1 MGDAVAHTV
10 LTTVLEEECLVP
22 DSPEK
27 GRHEPTIVTVPA
39 ADFPTGSY
47 VRSGTTYGEESE
59 NFFEE
64 QYFTGHDLVEIF
76 SAGSA
81 VPCQLPHL
89 KKLTI
94 CQMVR
99 ATVHGCSKTQPRTSQ
114 SFLRSNEGLCQG

>member
-64 QYFTGHDLVEIF
+64 QYFEGDTLPAESADTSLPASSPGIETFESRIHDNEDTK
-76 SAGSA
+76 
-81 VPCQLPHL
+81 L
-89 KKLTI
+89 KITI
-94 CQMVR
+94 CQVAN
-99 ATVHGCSKTQPRTSQ
+99 ATVYDDSETQPCTS
-114 SFLRSNEGLCQG
+114 